1 MRTPNISH
9 FTKIFQVA
17 TRRTGSEWVFDQLH
31 VGEGDHLLESVWI
44 SSDQENVLIWGRT
57 YYQEAFDLWG
67 EHGSMTEE
75 LSEPTIDFYLNKI
88 NRSLSQ
94 GKCPSVDNWDKIK
107 QPPPDEHSTSPHSS
121 RVWGFVKH
129 AQTNQVNHR
138 RLMSSWS

>member
-1 MRTPNISH
+1 M
-9 FTKIFQVA
+9 A

-31 VGEGDHLLESVWI
+31 VGEGDHLQESVRI
-44 SSDQENVLIWGRT
+44 TDQENVLIWGRT

-75 LSEPTIDFYLNKI
+75 LSKPTIGFNLNKI
-88 NRSLSQ
+88 HRSLSQ
-94 GKCPSVDNWDKIK
+94 ARKVPKCGQLRQNQ
-107 QPPPDEHSTSPHSS
+107 QPPPNEHSTSPYSS

-129 AQTNQVNHR
+129 AQTKKVNHR